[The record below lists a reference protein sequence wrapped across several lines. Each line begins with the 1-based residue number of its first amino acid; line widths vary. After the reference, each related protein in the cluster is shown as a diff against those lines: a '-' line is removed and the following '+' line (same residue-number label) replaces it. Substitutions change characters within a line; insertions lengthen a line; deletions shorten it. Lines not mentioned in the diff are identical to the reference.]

1 MAYAIKEKNG
11 IRFYTAKRNYAFD
24 AATALTAST
33 KDEASKL
40 LKKAAR
46 FDPVRDWE
54 VVAT

>member
-24 AATALTAST
+24 VEGALLVST

-40 LKKAAR
+40 LKKANR